1 MPNPPILAADTVDW
15 TYEDVA
21 EELEHLAMLEDL
33 EPPAGP
39 SLSDIPSMLF
49 DDEIARA
56 AEDLEQISELE
67 SG

>member
-1 MPNPPILAADTVDW
+1 MPTPPILAVEMIDW

-39 SLSDIPSMLF
+39 SLSDLPSLF
-49 DDEIARA
+49 LDDEIARA
-56 AEDLEQISELE
+56 AADLEQVAELE
-67 SG
+67 GR

>member
-1 MPNPPILAADTVDW
+1 MPTPPILEVQTIDW

-39 SLSDIPSMLF
+39 SLSDLPALLA
-49 DDEIARA
+49 DTEIARVA
-56 AEDLEQISELE
+56 ADLEQVAQLE
-67 SG
+67 GR